1 MGWTRLDST
10 TILRHV
16 QEMIAILKGNFYQE
30 NKKFN
35 PHEST
40 LSEIKNRLKIY
51 SQTKNQQKYTSVVQF

>member
-30 NKKFN
+30 NKKIQ
-35 PHEST
+35 ST
-40 LSEIKNRLKIY
+40 REYPIKNKEALVDVL
-51 SQTKNQQKYTSVVQF
+51 SDQ